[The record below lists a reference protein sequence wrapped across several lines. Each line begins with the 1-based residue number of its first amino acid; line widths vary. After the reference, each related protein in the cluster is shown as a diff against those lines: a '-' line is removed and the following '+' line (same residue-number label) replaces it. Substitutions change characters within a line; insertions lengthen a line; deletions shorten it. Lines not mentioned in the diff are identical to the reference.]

1 MTEIERSPNSR
12 QQGLKYPNY
21 CRGNTYIVSVSFSLL
36 SGRDFQLYHTMNIL
50 ATVDDVPSK
59 RVYVRVSI

>member
-12 QQGLKYPNY
+12 LQGLTYPNY
-21 CRGNTYIVSVSFSLL
+21 CRWNTYIVSFSLL
-36 SGRDFQLYHTMNIL
+36 SARYFQLYYAMNIL

-59 RVYVRVSI
+59 RVYVCVST